1 MINFPSSLFP
11 HLTTERLQLNRLSE
25 TELPELFVHRS
36 DPKNMNFIH
45 RDPASN
51 ADDIKALFDKIN
63 NSYNEQEGI
72 AWAIRLKE
80 SPALVG
86 TIVYHN
92 LIKEHYRAEI
102 GYMIHH
108 PYWNRGIA
116 SEAVR
121 AVMQYGFD
129 SLRLHTIEAVINPS
143 NEASRKVL
151 LRNGF
156 IKEGYFREN
165 YFYKGTF
172 YDSEIFTAFNPAN

>member
-1 MINFPSSLFP
+1 MKYFPSTSFP
-11 HLTTERLQLNRLSE
+11 ELTTERLQLNRLSE
-25 TELPELFVHRS
+25 TDLPELYIHRT
-36 DPKNMNFIH
+36 DPKNMHFIH

-51 ADDIKALFDKIN
+51 FDEIKALFEKIN
-63 NSYNEQEGI
+63 NSYNNQEGI

-80 SPALVG
+80 QPELVG

-92 LIKEHYRAEI
+92 MKKEHYRAEI
-102 GYMIHH
+102 GYLIHH

-121 AVMQYGFD
+121 AVMQYGFEK
-129 SLRLHTIEAVINPS
+129 LGLHTIEAVINPT

-165 YFYKGTF
+165 YFYNGTF
-172 YDSEIFTAFNPAN
+172 FDSEIYTAFNPAN